1 MGLTRKVYLGLY
13 YMVGKKMPESDSFI
27 SLGAKRFRRFF
38 LCQHIFD
45 ETAKTCNI
53 EKGVFFGNGSGIK
66 IGERSGIGLNAR
78 IQGPL
83 TIGDHVMM
91 GPDTIIYTKNHET
104 LRTDIPMIEQ
114 GITAPREVTIEDDV
128 WIGARVVI
136 LPGVRLGT
144 GSIVAAGSVVTKDVE
159 PYSIVGGVPAKK
171 IKSRV

>member
-1 MGLTRKVYLGLY
+1 MNLSKKLYLMLY
-13 YMVGKKMPESDSFI
+13 YIIGKKMPESDSFI
-27 SLGAKRFRRFF
+27 NLGAKPFRRF

-45 ETAKTCNI
+45 HASKTCNI
-53 EKGVFFGNGSGIK
+53 EKGVFFGNGSGIT
-66 IGERSGIGLNAR
+66 IGKQSGIGLNAR

-83 TIGDHVMM
+83 TIGNHVMM

-104 LRTDIPMIEQ
+104 KRTDIPMIEQ

-136 LPGVRLGT
+136 LPGVCIGK
-144 GSIVAAGSVVTKDVE
+144 GSIVAAGSVVTKDVQ
-159 PYSIVGGVPAKK
+159 PYTIVGGVPAKK